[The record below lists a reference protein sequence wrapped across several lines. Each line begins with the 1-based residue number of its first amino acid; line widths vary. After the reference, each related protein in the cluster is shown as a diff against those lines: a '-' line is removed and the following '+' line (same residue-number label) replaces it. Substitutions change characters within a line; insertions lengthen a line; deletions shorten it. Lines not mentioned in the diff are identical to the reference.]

1 MVTRR
6 GQIKEPRIRN
16 RTEEMS
22 ADAMKAFDKG
32 QNSGTMFRLD
42 LDVMK
47 ANKIN
52 AEAYVRLWITA
63 WHQKLTNE
71 ELEIA
76 TSHKILWYS
85 QQAILPNGYPPNG
98 IPGSKDQLF
107 LLSQNGKMSGRFS
120 SYNAVGDIDNN
131 EELMMLSE
139 ISGDVIGNAADYYGQ
154 VNTIRKAM
162 EHFRHYATVALGP
175 KLSGPFDQGIIQNYN
190 QLITWVY
197 KKCNVTRSIESMAD
211 YFEQLDKAIHDDSD
225 TDCCSMKFRM
235 ILDKLFQI
243 GTRQEPIKFPDLE
256 GDPSEL
262 VEKEKYIPSHSLMF
276 LYCRYKAMDKK
287 TWASIEDEFRNEIG
301 GTNYNKKSWMENK
314 PRLFEIID
322 QKVKSGSSR
331 GSINK
336 AQAADDSSSDE
347 EKMEVEIEPGLI
359 MYVSPKNK
367 NGRQQNW
374 KSKVQKYNAAAKRGL
389 KSNND
394 NNNRRQTGSNWNNN
408 TSNQSFW
415 TCIMCPTQNGKKV
428 QHKKGQK
435 CPKNGFIP
443 QRMIAA
449 VQTNENDQ
457 NEALDQNQEP
467 NQEGLKTV
475 QPQVASMRPKK
486 FEYDSS
492 STDSSGF

>member
-1 MVTRR
+1 
-6 GQIKEPRIRN
+6 
-16 RTEEMS
+16 MS

-85 QQAILPNGYPPNG
+85 QQSMLPNGYPPNG

-107 LLSQNGKMSGRFS
+107 LVSQNGKLSPRFS
-120 SYNAVGDIDNN
+120 SFNAVTDIDANA
-131 EELMMLSE
+131 ELLMLTE
-139 ISGDVIGNAADYYGQ
+139 IRGTVIGDANDYYGN
-154 VNTIRKAM
+154 VNIIRKAM

-175 KLSGPFDQGIIQNYN
+175 KLSGPFDQGIIQTYN

-197 KKCNVTRSIESMAD
+197 KKCNVTRSVESMAD

-235 ILDKLFQI
+235 VLDKLFQH
-243 GTRQEPIKFPDLE
+243 GTNQNPIRFPDLE
-256 GDPSEL
+256 GDTSAL
-262 VEKEKYIPSHSLMF
+262 VEKEKYIPSHSMMF
-276 LYCRYKAMDKK
+276 LYTKYKSMDKK
-287 TWASIEDEFRNEIG
+287 TWAMIEDEFRNEIG
-301 GTNYNKKSWMENK
+301 GTNYNKGSWMANK

-322 QKVKSGSSR
+322 QKTKSGSSR

-336 AQAADDSSSDE
+336 AQAADDDSSDE
-347 EKMEVEIEPGLI
+347 DKMEIEIEPGLI

-367 NGRQQNW
+367 SGRSQNW
-374 KSKVQKYNAAAKRGL
+374 KQKVQKYNAAAKRGQ
-389 KSNND
+389 KPNND
-394 NNNRRQTGSNWNNN
+394 NNNRRQPNSNWNNKPN
-408 TSNQSFW
+408 NASYWN
-415 TCIMCPTQNGKKV
+415 CNVCPTQNGKRV

-435 CPKNGFIP
+435 CPQNGFIP

-449 VQTNENDQ
+449 VQSNENDQ
-457 NEALDQNQEP
+457 QESLDQNQ
-467 NQEGLKTV
+467 NASQEGVKTV
-475 QPQVASMRPKK
+475 QPQVASMRSKK
-486 FEYDSS
+486 FAYDSS
-492 STDSSGF
+492 STDSSSNDF